1 MAQVITIRRKA
12 VKSQLIFSCTDFRT
26 AKNLPFTCL
35 RSRHSESGMPISSGT
50 TRHSESGMPI
60 SSGTTRHSESGM
72 PTSSGTTRHSES
84 GMPTSSGTTRHSEF
98 RNGELFLDISHIFL
112 HKIEIKHLKS
122 IKKTV

>member
-72 PTSSGTTRHSES
+72 PTSSGTTRHSE
-84 GMPTSSGTTRHSEF
+84 F